1 MKRNTIKWRIFKYNI
16 IIIML
21 LIVLVAIIFNVAIR
35 MYIENDILAQ
45 LDKIA
50 SRMEDTAL
58 RKGPDLFRNPR
69 KLPPPDIKDD
79 RHDNNE
85 LKYYFMLDRSLR
97 EPLSVLNADYI
108 LLDEDKKRINT
119 SPEGVATPSEEL
131 LDGITNEANRIG
143 GFSKEAY
150 MNFNIAGTEYIA
162 IVKSVS
168 EKNTFGLGWIIIFSS
183 IEKLQQLQWMIN
195 IILFGILVFSAIIIV
210 IFSSL
215 ISKKISEPFSSL
227 NEHLRAIAERKFG
240 TKILMPVDDELR
252 DFVNNINAM
261 SGKLELYDKAQKTFL
276 QNASHE
282 FRTPLMSIQS
292 YAEGIKYN
300 VIDKEAAVD
309 VILDE
314 SKRMTHM
321 VEDLLYLSRLDTID
335 ENYHFSKLDFDEFIN
350 SCIERMN
357 GIAIKNN
364 IILHANHLEEKLE
377 LYADEEKLS
386 RAFTNVI
393 SNCIRYAK
401 CSVSISSKCYNEN
414 RIQITISDDGSG
426 FEENELPN
434 IFERFYKGKKGVFG
448 LGLAISK
455 NVIDKHGGEIKA
467 ENSTE
472 GALFMIELPV
482 MKQ

>member
-1 MKRNTIKWRIFKYNI
+1 
-16 IIIML
+16 ML

-35 MYIENDILAQ
+35 MYIKNDILAQ
-45 LDKIA
+45 LDRIA
-50 SRMEDTAL
+50 WKTEDTAL
-58 RKGPDLFRNPR
+58 RKGPDLFGDPKRI
-69 KLPPPDIKDD
+69 PPPDTGDD
-79 RHDNNE
+79 RRDNNK
-85 LKYYFMLDRSLR
+85 LRYYFMLDRSLR

-108 LLDEDKKRINT
+108 LLDKDKKRINT

-131 LDGITNEANRIG
+131 LDGITNEANKLG
-143 GFSKEAY
+143 GFSKETY
-150 MNFNIAGTEYIA
+150 MNFSMSGTEYIA
-162 IVKSVS
+162 VVKPVS

-183 IEKLQQLQWMIN
+183 IEKLQQIQWMIN
-195 IILFGILVFSAIIIV
+195 IILFVILIFSAIIIV

-227 NEHLRAIAERKFG
+227 NEHLRAIAERKFRE
-240 TKILMPVDDELR
+240 KIQMPVDDELK

-261 SGKLELYDKAQKTFL
+261 SGKLESYDEAQKTFL

-292 YAEGIKYN
+292 YAEGIKYH

-335 ENYHFSKLDFDEFIN
+335 ENYHFSKLDFDEFID

-364 IILHANHLEEKLE
+364 ITLHANHLDKKVE

-401 CSVSISSKCYNEN
+401 STVSINSRCYNEN
-414 RIQITISDDGSG
+414 KIEIAIFDDGPG

-455 NVIDKHGGEIKA
+455 NVIDKHDGEIKA
-467 ENSTE
+467 QNRNE
-472 GALFMIELPV
+472 GALFIIELPLT
-482 MKQ
+482 K